1 MATAMDV
8 EEINPDQE
16 IDFCTLG
23 MFILDEIQYPPPQPP
38 QHNILGGAG
47 TYSALGARL
56 ASPAPHLSK
65 KVGWIVD
72 RGSDFPPSQTSH
84 LNTWQTSCLLR
95 TDPTRLTTRALNS
108 YSSPT
113 DPQHRAFRYTTPKLR
128 LEHHDLLDS
137 PALLHAK
144 SFHLICSPSRCISL
158 VTNILSLRRQTLYP
172 LSPPKPL
179 FIWEPVP
186 DCCLPTELLATTAAL
201 GYVDICSPNHSEL
214 GTLMSSPASLPDGSV
229 DRTFV
234 EDAAEMLLASM
245 PLSAVAIIV
254 RCGADG
260 CYIAQNGGRSAP
272 THPRPTP
279 SSNSNFASPPPLP
292 PKKAKKIRGGGLAL
306 TADIDMMSLF
316 ADIPSSPTSTSP
328 TSSEPGEDD
337 DISTR
342 DFGLSSWLP
351 AYHTNSAKVIDPTG
365 GGNAFLGALTI
376 THARGAGLEE
386 AARWGNVAASLA
398 IEQVGMPVLSFDEKG
413 GERWNGVDVGE
424 RMRELEGRGGGGDE
438 GLAGRMAG
446 VSI

>member
-1 MATAMDV
+1 MA
-8 EEINPDQE
+8 I
-16 IDFCTLG
+16 
-23 MFILDEIQYPPPQPP
+23 DEIQYPPPKPP
-38 QHNILGGAG
+38 QYNVLGGAG
-47 TYSALGARL
+47 AYSALGARI
-56 ASPAPHLSK
+56 ASPAPFESK

-72 RGSDFPPSQTSH
+72 RGSDFPPDQTALINS
-84 LNTWQTSCLLR
+84 WQTSCLLR
-95 TDPTRLTTRALNS
+95 TDPSRLTTRGFNGYDA
-108 YSSPT
+108 T
-113 DPQHRAFRYTTPKLR
+113 DHQHRSFHYTTPKLR
-128 LEHHDLLDS
+128 LSHNDLLDS
-137 PALLHAK
+137 PVLLHAK

-214 GTLMSSPASLPDGSV
+214 GTLMSSPASLSDGSV

-279 SSNSNFASPPPLP
+279 SSTSNLATPPPP
-292 PKKAKKIRGGGLAL
+292 PIKTKKIRGGGLAL

-316 ADIPSSPTSTSP
+316 ADIPSSPPSPTSP
-328 TSSEPGEDD
+328 TSSSSIPDD
-337 DISTR
+337 DDHHDDSTR

-351 AYHTNSAKVIDPTG
+351 SYHTTPDKVIDPTG
-365 GGNAFLGALTI
+365 GGNAFLGALAVM
-376 THARGAGLEE
+376 HARGAGLEE

-398 IEQVGMPVLSFDEKG
+398 IEQVGMPVVSVDERGK
-413 GERWNGVDVGE
+413 ERWNGVLVGE
-424 RMRELEGRGGGGDE
+424 RMKELECRSAGGDE
-438 GLAGRMAG
+438 GLASGLAG

>member
-1 MATAMDV
+1 M
-8 EEINPDQE
+8 
-16 IDFCTLG
+16 
-23 MFILDEIQYPPPQPP
+23 
-38 QHNILGGAG
+38 
-47 TYSALGARL
+47 LGARI
-56 ASPAPHLSK
+56 ASPAPVESK

-72 RGSDFPPSQTSH
+72 RGSDFPPNLTTLINS
-84 LNTWQTSCLLR
+84 WQTSCLLR
-95 TDPTRLTTRALNS
+95 TDPSRLTTRAFNG
-108 YSSPT
+108 YDAT
-113 DPQHRAFRYTTPKLR
+113 DTQHRSFHYTTPKLR
-128 LEHHDLLDS
+128 LEHNDLLDS
-137 PALLHAK
+137 PVLLHAK

-245 PLSAVAIIV
+245 PLSSVAIIV

-260 CYIAQNGGRSAP
+260 AYVAQNGGRSAP

-279 SSNSNFASPPPLP
+279 ASNSNLATPSPPP
-292 PKKAKKIRGGGLAL
+292 PKTKKIRGGGLAL

-316 ADIPSSPTSTSP
+316 ADIPTSP
-328 TSSEPGEDD
+328 TSSSSDHDD
-337 DISTR
+337 APDDSTR

-351 AYHTNSAKVIDPTG
+351 PYHTTPEKVLDPTG
-365 GGNAFLGALTI
+365 GGNAFLGALAI
-376 THARGAGLEE
+376 THARGSSLEE
-386 AARWGNVAASLA
+386 AARWGAVAASFA
-398 IEQVGMPVLSFDEKG
+398 IEQVGMPVLSIDES
-413 GERWNGVDVGE
+413 GERWNGVAVGE
-424 RMRELEGRGGGGDE
+424 RMRELEGRSGDGGE

>member
-1 MATAMDV
+1 MTAVTTMDV
-8 EEINPDQE
+8 DELNPDQE

-23 MFILDEIQYPPPQPP
+23 MFILDEIQYPPPKPP
-38 QHNILGGAG
+38 QFNVLGGAG
-47 TYSALGARL
+47 AYSALGARI
-56 ASPAPHLSK
+56 ASPAPVESK

-72 RGSDFPPSQTSH
+72 RGSDFPPNLTTLINS
-84 LNTWQTSCLLR
+84 WQTSCLLR
-95 TDPTRLTTRALNS
+95 TDPSRLTTRAFNG
-108 YSSPT
+108 YDAT
-113 DPQHRAFRYTTPKLR
+113 DTQHRSFHYTTPKLR
-128 LEHHDLLDS
+128 LEHNDLLDS
-137 PALLHAK
+137 PVLLHAK

-172 LSPPKPL
+172 LSPPKPI

-245 PLSAVAIIV
+245 PLSSVAIIV

-260 CYIAQNGGRSAP
+260 AYIAQNGGRSAP

-279 SSNSNFASPPPLP
+279 ASNSNLATPPPPP
-292 PKKAKKIRGGGLAL
+292 PKTKKIRGGGLAL

-316 ADIPSSPTSTSP
+316 ADIPSSPTS
-328 TSSEPGEDD
+328 SSSDSSSDHDD
-337 DISTR
+337 APDDSTR

-351 AYHTNSAKVIDPTG
+351 PYHTTPEKVLDPTG
-365 GGNAFLGALTI
+365 GGNAFLGALAI
-376 THARGAGLEE
+376 THARGSSLEE
-386 AARWGNVAASLA
+386 AARWGAVAASFA
-398 IEQVGMPVLSFDEKG
+398 IEQVGMPVLSVDES
-413 GERWNGVDVGE
+413 GEKWNGIVAGE
-424 RMRELEGRGGGGDE
+424 RMRELEGRSGDGGE

>member
-1 MATAMDV
+1 MTAVTTMDV
-8 EEINPDQE
+8 DELNPDQE

-23 MFILDEIQYPPPQPP
+23 MFILDEIQYPPPKPP
-38 QHNILGGAG
+38 QFNVLGGAG
-47 TYSALGARL
+47 AYSALGARI
-56 ASPAPHLSK
+56 ASPAPVESK

-72 RGSDFPPSQTSH
+72 RGSGFPPNLTTLINS
-84 LNTWQTSCLLR
+84 WQTSCLLR
-95 TDPTRLTTRALNS
+95 TDPSRLTTRAFNG
-108 YSSPT
+108 YDAT
-113 DPQHRAFRYTTPKLR
+113 DTQHRSFHYTTPKLR
-128 LEHHDLLDS
+128 LEHNDLLDS
-137 PALLHAK
+137 PVLLHAK

-245 PLSAVAIIV
+245 PLSSVAIIV

-260 CYIAQNGGRSAP
+260 AYIAQNGGRSAP

-279 SSNSNFASPPPLP
+279 ASNSNLATPPPPP
-292 PKKAKKIRGGGLAL
+292 PKSKKIRGGGLAL

-316 ADIPSSPTSTSP
+316 ADIPSSPTS
-328 TSSEPGEDD
+328 SSSDSSSDHDD
-337 DISTR
+337 APDDSTR

-351 AYHTNSAKVIDPTG
+351 PYHTTPEKVLDPTG
-365 GGNAFLGALTI
+365 GGNAFLGALAI
-376 THARGAGLEE
+376 THARGSSLEE
-386 AARWGNVAASLA
+386 AARWGAVAASFA
-398 IEQVGMPVLSFDEKG
+398 IEQVGMPVLSIDEN
-413 GERWNGVDVGE
+413 GERWNGVVVGE
-424 RMRELEGRGGGGDE
+424 RMRELEARSGDGGE
-438 GLAGRMAG
+438 GLARGMAG

>member
-1 MATAMDV
+1 MTTMDV
-8 EEINPDQE
+8 DELNPDQE

-23 MFILDEIQYPPPQPP
+23 MFILDEIQFPPPKPAQY
-38 QHNILGGAG
+38 NVLGGAG
-47 TYSALGARL
+47 AYSALGARIV
-56 ASPAPHLSK
+56 SPAPVESK

-72 RGSDFPPSQTSH
+72 RGSDFPSDLTTLINS
-84 LNTWQTSCLLR
+84 WQTSCLLR
-95 TDPTRLTTRALNS
+95 TDSSRLTTRGFNGYDA
-108 YSSPT
+108 T
-113 DPQHRAFRYTTPKLR
+113 DHQHRSFHYTTPKLR
-128 LEHHDLLDS
+128 LEHGDLLDS
-137 PALLHAK
+137 PVLLHAK

-186 DCCLPTELLATTAAL
+186 DRCVPDELLSTTAAL

-245 PLSAVAIIV
+245 PLSSVAIIV

-279 SSNSNFASPPPLP
+279 ASHSNFATPPPPP
-292 PKKAKKIRGGGLAL
+292 PKTKKIRGGGLAL

-316 ADIPSSPTSTSP
+316 GDIPSSPTS
-328 TSSEPGEDD
+328 SSSTPDEDD
-337 DISTR
+337 EPLQDSTR

-351 AYHTNSAKVIDPTG
+351 PYHTSSEKVLDPTG
-365 GGNAFLGALTI
+365 GGNAFLGALAI

-386 AARWGNVAASLA
+386 ASRWGAVAASLA
-398 IEQVGMPVLSFDEKG
+398 IEQVGMPVLSTDGSGKET
-413 GERWNGVDVGE
+413 WNGVVVAE
-424 RMRELEGRGGGGDE
+424 RMRDLEGRRGSLVGGV
-438 GLAGRMAG
+438 LAGEMAG
-446 VSI
+446 VSIS